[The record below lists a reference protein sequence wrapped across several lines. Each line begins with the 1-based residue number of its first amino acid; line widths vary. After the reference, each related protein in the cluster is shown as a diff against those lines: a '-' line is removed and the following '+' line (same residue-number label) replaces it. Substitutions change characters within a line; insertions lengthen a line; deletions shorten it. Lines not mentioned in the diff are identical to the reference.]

1 VALTL
6 SHLKAGSYRLQIHRT
21 GYRANDPLSAYID
34 MGMPKALSPRQLAQL
49 QQQTADRPEQ
59 DKMLRVGTDG
69 HATVRVTMR
78 SNDIALVT
86 LEPVIK

>member
-1 VALTL
+1 V
-6 SHLKAGSYRLQIHRT
+6 
-21 GYRANDPLSAYID
+21 NDPLSAYID
-34 MGMPKALSPRQLAQL
+34 MGMPKRSAPRNCAV

-69 HATVRVTMR
+69 QATVSVTMR